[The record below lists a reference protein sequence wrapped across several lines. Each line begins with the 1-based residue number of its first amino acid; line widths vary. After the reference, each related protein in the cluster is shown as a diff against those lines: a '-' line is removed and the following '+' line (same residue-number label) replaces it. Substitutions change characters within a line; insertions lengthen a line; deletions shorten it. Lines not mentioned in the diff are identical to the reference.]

1 MRGHCLVFWV
11 LDFEFIEEA
20 ERAFMSYYRILWHK
34 WDCKEGHI
42 LLCICNVDIDWT
54 WAGLVCAI
62 IR

>member
-1 MRGHCLVFWV
+1 VFWV